1 MCSDL
6 LYCEIP
12 DELYLYNV
20 TNDNHM
26 YILFNTHLTIWYNLK
41 IFPSK
46 LATHCE
52 ILPKCPILVLNM
64 LSTSRRM
71 MTDLR
76 TYVGRRLGHSLCN
89 LVSISMG
96 GDGAVIRTKVH
107 IL

>member
-1 MCSDL
+1 MVLVCGD
-6 LYCEIP
+6 EIMAGAIATVT
-12 DELYLYNV
+12 LYLYNV

-46 LATHCE
+46 LATHCV
-52 ILPKCPILVLNM
+52 ILPESSILVLNM

-76 TYVGRRLGHSLCN
+76 V
-89 LVSISMG
+89 V
-96 GDGAVIRTKVH
+96 
-107 IL
+107 